1 MKRSWLGIA
10 LLLLVFSSC
19 GTAATATPATAAA
32 PATVA
37 PAAAAISAPSTPP
50 PRPIATGVGVQYEF
64 IQRTQSDVANI
75 PSTELNG
82 KAIID
87 GDRSR
92 VDFISATNSYPPGAY
107 VISTNGS
114 RSLTF
119 VDPIMKSYT
128 EVNSGAVAAAIGTSN
143 IKIENLKADIRAMDD
158 HPQIAGAPTDH
169 YHLTISYDM
178 TVMFRAMPLRQ
189 SIRTE
194 IDKWTTLAF
203 GDVQEMFLANSGV
216 RTGNPEID
224 KLIDIETTK
233 IKGLPMKQVMK
244 TSLVNLQ
251 GSLPGTKLNVN
262 QVRTL
267 TRELII
273 TSIQQIS
280 PDTAAFVVPANFKK
294 TEGEATKSVQTQATI
309 LSFEPPKE

>member
-1 MKRSWLGIA
+1 MNRVWVGIA
-10 LLLLVFSSC
+10 LLLVAFSSY
-19 GTAATATPATAAA
+19 GA
-32 PATVA
+32 VH
-37 PAAAAISAPSTPP
+37 
-50 PRPIATGVGVQYEF
+50 YEF
-64 IQRTQSDVANI
+64 VQRTQSDVANI

-114 RSLTF
+114 RNLMF
-119 VDPIMKSYT
+119 VDPLMKSYT

-143 IKIENLKADIRAMDD
+143 IRVDNLKSSVRQMDD
-158 HPQIAGAPTDH
+158 HPIIAGAATDH
-169 YHLTISYDM
+169 YHLTISYEM
-178 TVMFRAMPLRQ
+178 TVMFRTMPLRQ
-189 SIRTE
+189 AIRTE
-194 IDKWTTLAF
+194 IDKWTTQAF
-203 GDVQEMFLANSGV
+203 GDVSELFLANSGV

-233 IKGLPMKQVMK
+233 VKGLPMKQVMR
-244 TSLVNLQ
+244 TTLSNLQ
-251 GSLPGTKLNVN
+251 GSLPGSKLPLS

-273 TSIQQIS
+273 TSIEQAPTDAS
-280 PDTAAFVVPANFKK
+280 AFVIPANFKK
-294 TEGEATKSVQTQATI
+294 VDGEPSKAPGTQSTI
-309 LSFEPPKE
+309 LSFDPTKD